1 MNPIIINA
9 AFVFVGIALKTI
21 LDFFTAARTSQ
32 QSLKITFKETRYK
45 VIILLCYAMVYYEK
59 ESSLL
64 VINRPDLPSKE
75 RLLNELHA
83 EFINMSLF
91 ASDKVI
97 LSMKFFLKNLD
108 SLSLNKLAI
117 SMRKDLY
124 GIKTKLN
131 SVHFNIAEQQI

>member
-1 MNPIIINA
+1 
-9 AFVFVGIALKTI
+9 VGIALKTI

-32 QSLKITFKETRYK
+32 QALKITFKETRYK
-45 VIILLCYAMVYYEK
+45 VIILLCYAMVYYDR

-64 VINRPDLPSKE
+64 VINRPDLPSKT
-75 RLLNELHA
+75 RLLNELQA

-97 LSMKFFLKNLD
+97 LSMKVFLENLD
-108 SLSLNKLAI
+108 EASLNKLAI

-124 GIKTKLN
+124 GIKTNLN
-131 SVHFNIAEQQI
+131 SAHFSMME